1 MVSGNKEMG
10 SSSAEE
16 ATKWISLDNLK
27 KALEELPTPLR
38 TKVMDR
44 VEGNAS
50 TGFVAGVKPE
60 VADLLLEE
68 VARRVFG
75 FSLAD
80 LTSPELR
87 EIEFIRKELGLPGE
101 SNSST

>member
-1 MVSGNKEMG
+1 MVSRTKEG
-10 SSSAEE
+10 DPSSGEE
-16 ATKWISLDNLK
+16 ATRWISLDDLK
-27 KALEELPTPLR
+27 EVLGELPTPLR

-50 TGFVAGVKPE
+50 TGFIAGVKPE

-101 SNSST
+101 FNPST

>member
-1 MVSGNKEMG
+1 MDDLKEV
-10 SSSAEE
+10 
-16 ATKWISLDNLK
+16 
-27 KALEELPTPLR
+27 LEELPTPLR
-38 TKVMDR
+38 TKVMDK

-50 TGFVAGVKPE
+50 TGFIVEVKPE

-80 LTSPELR
+80 LTPLELK
-87 EIEFIRKELGLPGE
+87 EIEFIRKELGLPKE
-101 SNSST
+101 FNPY